1 MKIGYLL
8 LSGDPIHIGHI
19 SMASKC
25 INDGIVDEVRIT
37 VCVQNPWKGAPIASF
52 EQRCEMISNICK
64 FRTEKNYKLE
74 NTINYI
80 PLL

>member
-19 SMASKC
+19 SMAAKC
-25 INDGIVDEVRIT
+25 INDNILDEIRIT
-37 VCVQNPWKGAPIASF
+37 IAKQNPWKSEPIASF

-64 FRTEKNYKLE
+64 F
-74 NTINYI
+74 INHC
-80 PLL
+80 